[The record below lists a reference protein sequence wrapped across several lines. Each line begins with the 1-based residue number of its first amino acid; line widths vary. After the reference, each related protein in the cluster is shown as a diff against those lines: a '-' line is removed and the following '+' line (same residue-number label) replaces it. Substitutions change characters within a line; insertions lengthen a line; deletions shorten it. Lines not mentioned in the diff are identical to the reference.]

1 MNENGAYGET
11 LRRTFKTDTA
21 PSFVART
28 LKNAKVAVT
37 EIRCDKEDTGLTEP
51 IPVEDA
57 FLVTIQLRDV
67 RSHGLFIDG
76 RRVRTD
82 FLPAGTANIY
92 DLRSSPVAD
101 SISTFHH
108 LSFYLPREALMEVAE
123 REGLPDI
130 DSFDQHP
137 GLGVKDV
144 ILHNLARAILPCF
157 RAPRDSNRLLVDHVS
172 IAAAAHAIKTYA
184 GCRTI
189 GTPTVQRLSRDQEA
203 RTKDR
208 IAENLDGDLSLSEL
222 STEVSMSPLDLAASF
237 ELSAGMT
244 IHQWRANLRAERI
257 RRLIVR
263 GYDLQTI
270 DRMLTGIEADRLT
283 DDR

>member
-1 MNENGAYGET
+1 MKENGAYGET

-67 RSHGLFIDG
+67 HSHGLFIDG
-76 RRVRTD
+76 RRVQTD

-108 LSFYLPREALMEVAE
+108 LSFYLPREALLEVAE
-123 REGLPDI
+123 REGLPDV
-130 DSFDQHP
+130 DSFDHYP

-172 IAAAAHAIKTYA
+172 IAATAHAIKTYA
-184 GCRTI
+184 GCRI
-189 GTPTVQRLSRDQEA
+189 GTTTIHRLSRGQEA

-208 IAENLDGDLSLSEL
+208 IAEHLDGDLSLSEL

-270 DRMLTGIEADRLT
+270 DRMLAGWESQRLSN
-283 DDR
+283 DHE